1 MHMLSAWE
9 QTAVFN
15 PADPT
20 QLKIERYAAN
30 PGGYTT
36 YYFNRVKPGGSL
48 AGATLRGPLTDG
60 IAQGMGLVIG
70 GTLVAF
76 LAGLGLKM
84 LGKGAAG
91 KKLSLSGL
99 GGYRKRR
106 RR

>member
-48 AGATLRGPLTDG
+48 AGASLRGPFKDG
-60 IAQGMGLVIG
+60 IAQGMGLVVGATAI
-70 GTLVAF
+70 AF
-76 LAGLGLKM
+76 FAGLGFKM
-84 LGKGAAG
+84 LGKGMGG
-91 KKLSLSGL
+91 KKLAGL
-99 GGYRKRR
+99 AGYRKRR

>member
-36 YYFNRVKPGGSL
+36 YYFNRGGITLLVVGKEPRFFPTARRLRLERGSL
-48 AGATLRGPLTDG
+48 A
-60 IAQGMGLVIG
+60 
-70 GTLVAF
+70 
-76 LAGLGLKM
+76 
-84 LGKGAAG
+84 
-91 KKLSLSGL
+91 
-99 GGYRKRR
+99 
-106 RR
+106 